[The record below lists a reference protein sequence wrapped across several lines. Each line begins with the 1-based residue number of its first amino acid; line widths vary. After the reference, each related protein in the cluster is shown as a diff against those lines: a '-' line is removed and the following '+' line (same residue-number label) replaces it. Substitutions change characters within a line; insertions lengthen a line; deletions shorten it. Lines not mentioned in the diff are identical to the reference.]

1 MPEQDEAETAS
12 QLDERPQD
20 VPASE
25 VEVDASPEAPSEP
38 AELSPPPPPRLSRAD
53 RDLHDRRRRRFAA
66 CGRCSY
72 FVADCGLYLG
82 ESALQSAILAA
93 GDGWLQVEGDAT
105 LHKLA
110 MNAYGVHLDETFELF
125 DGICPECR
133 RRFVLAREGDDITRL
148 KIRL

>member
-1 MPEQDEAETAS
+1 MPEQDEADIVS
-12 QLDERPQD
+12 QPDEQPREAP
-20 VPASE
+20 VSE
-25 VEVDASPEAPSEP
+25 IKEDALTGAPSEP
-38 AELSPPPPPRLSRAD
+38 VEPSPPPPPRLSRAD

-82 ESALQSAILAA
+82 ESVLQSAILAA
-93 GDGWLQVEGDAT
+93 RDGWLQVEGDAT

-110 MNAYGVHLDETFELF
+110 MNAYGVHLDETFEMF

-133 RRFVLAREGDDITRL
+133 RRFVLAREGDDITHL